1 MPLRINNKFAIA
13 LSAFFL
19 LASAVFLS
27 SCGDASETAQA
38 EPTPNAAPTV
48 RTVQVETV
56 VLEPTHFEDMIA
68 LIGVVESLRDAVLSA
83 QSTGTLISQSSLGS
97 TFRKGGTVARIDDTL
112 ILAALDQAK
121 ANLESTRAHA
131 TLAEDTFRRQEPLYA
146 DSIISALE
154 FEQLRSNL
162 NAARADLSQA
172 EALVTQAEKQLENTY
187 VRAPFRGRVEE
198 IFAEEGEQMM
208 PGGQIVRL
216 VDTDDLKI
224 RAGVPERYA
233 IDIHEGTPVTVHF
246 KAYGVGERKGVISF
260 VGSVIHPQ
268 NRSFAIEVELRNEEG
283 TLKPEMVA
291 DVLVTR
297 VVLED
302 QMVLPQ
308 TSILRDE
315 SGSSVYIV
323 DRSSGR
329 ALANRRVVLVGASF
343 GGMTVITSGLEA
355 GEEVIVIGQTNVTEG
370 DAVHAVQGEA

>member
-1 MPLRINNKFAIA
+1 MPLRIRNNFAA
-13 LSAFFL
+13 TLPAFFL
-19 LASAVFLS
+19 LACSIFLS

-38 EPTPNAAPTV
+38 EPTQNAAPAV
-48 RTVQVETV
+48 RTVQVKTI
-56 VLEPTHFEDMIA
+56 VLEPTHFEDMIS
-68 LIGVVESLRDAVLSA
+68 LIGVVESPRDAVLSA

-112 ILAALDQAK
+112 IQAALDQAK
-121 ANLESTRAHA
+121 ANLESARARA
-131 TLAEDTFRRQEPLYA
+131 SLAENTFRRQEPLYA

-172 EALVTQAEKQLENTY
+172 EALVAQAEKQLENTY
-187 VRAPFRGRVEE
+187 VRAPFSGRVEE
-198 IFAEEGEQMM
+198 IFAEEGEQLM
-208 PGGQIVRL
+208 PGAQIIRL
-216 VDTDDLKI
+216 VDTDNLKI

-233 IDIHEGTPVTVHF
+233 IDIREGTPVTVHF
-246 KAYGVGERKGVISF
+246 KAYGVGEREGIIRF

-268 NRSFAIEVELRNEEG
+268 NRSFAIEVELDNEAG

-297 VVLED
+297 IVLED

-315 SGSSVYIV
+315 HGTSVYLV

-329 ALANRRVVLVGASF
+329 ALARRQAVDVGASF
-343 GGMTVITSGLEA
+343 GGMTVITTGLEA
-355 GEEVIVIGQTNVTEG
+355 GDEVIVIGQTNVTDG
-370 DAVHAVQGEA
+370 DAVHAVQGED